1 MRSIWFLVGM
11 IALWV
16 VSMSVAVFLV
26 LLIIRALLKYIGS

>member
-1 MRSIWFLVGM
+1 M